1 MHHFGN
7 HRWSLFLTYNS
18 LFCIFNSFQSEFLSN
33 GMIGPTLAGFVFDT
47 TGSYYPAWISLGIA
61 SLATVFFLL
70 SVPPKKGLSAYP
82 PATPSP

>member
-1 MHHFGN
+1 
-7 HRWSLFLTYNS
+7 
-18 LFCIFNSFQSEFLSN
+18 
-33 GMIGPTLAGFVFDT
+33 MIGPTLAGFVFDT